1 MATLTIRH
9 FNDIIDSFV
18 RNVTTSEKAYYV
30 FAGKPTPWTD
40 ESSPPDIT
48 GSIEDYQQSIYSDL
62 MYGKLIKVD
71 DVAYMITN
79 LEWTTGTVYDHY
91 DQTDPDL
98 YDKNFYVVTD
108 RREVYKCIY
117 NGGGVASTVKPNL
130 ASVNGTF
137 TTADGYVW
145 KYMFK
150 IEPNF
155 DIKFSGSDYI
165 PVTVN
170 TDVVDAST
178 NGTID
183 CVRINDGGR
192 NYKTYSTGFLNNY
205 VNNYVVQLPNTASPH
220 NDFYTK
226 SSIYLKTGLGAGQ
239 IREILSYD
247 GLTRLVYV
255 TEPFDAYVQ
264 IALQDVVNPQNILI
278 GQTLSQRHEIIAFI
292 YGSNYFNVG
301 DTIVQSD
308 TGATGKIITTN
319 SSFVVV
325 DKSSTND
332 YVIDMPFYV
341 TTDNDSLKTGTVNI
355 TSNTKYVNAVSGTD
369 FTGDYA
375 VNDYIRVGTN
385 ANTNIRRIVD
395 VNSTV
400 ITVNTA
406 FSHTLS
412 ANVHYKVLSAA
423 QPASITV
430 ANANGVVIE
439 TNLNAVTL
447 SIANSAIPDR
457 TFFIGEGIHLID
469 TDGNDQMANGV
480 VSFANTSTLILTSV
494 RGSFGSNLYVVGAS
508 SLQNSKVIMVKS
520 DPTVTISNTNGD
532 FINGRTIY
540 FCTSSTMD
548 AVANATLKSF
558 YYTPNQLTEYVISP
572 TITFD
577 GDGEGATAYAVINSV
592 ANSISQIVMID
603 PGMNYN
609 SANVIVSANTL
620 HGTGAELTAI
630 VSPVRGHGSDP
641 VEELGARRVGI
652 VVEFGTGLEEQ
663 YFLPTYGSYRKI
675 GIIEDPLFSDVI
687 VGVDSFDRGTATIA
701 NKNGYN
707 FATEEIVVQ
716 TGSDAAAVV
725 VSANSTVLKLK
736 TVRGAFIANTADDD
750 VRGLTSGAT
759 ANVVEYDTSTF
770 SIGANVV
777 VVSESASGAEA
788 EIVEVLDENN
798 LRLTNVYGRFDANDT
813 IIDQV
818 SNVYANVTS
827 IYVSNG
833 QFLATATFGDRF
845 NQTARI
851 TLNTS
856 YGNWMNYE
864 YINQAVTDASGYL
877 LSSNSEI
884 DLALDSSTGTFIRGD
899 LINNAANTANGY
911 VLFANSTH
919 AKLTS
924 VRGSFVISDTIN
936 NGSVTSSIANVYTVL
951 TLFGVNGDHPF
962 QTGTYEIT
970 GANSGAH
977 GLCQLANTITYPDLV
992 EESGTVTYIENVTPF
1007 TRSGDSRETIRLIV
1021 KF

>member
-1 MATLTIRH
+1 MAVLTIRH

-30 FAGKPTPWTD
+30 FAGKPTAWTN
-40 ESSPPDIT
+40 ESSPPTIT

-62 MYGKLIKVD
+62 TYGKLIKAD

-79 LEWTTGTVYDHY
+79 LEWTYGTVYDCY
-91 DQTDPDL
+91 DQSDPDL

-117 NGGGVASTVKPNL
+117 NGGGVESTVKPDL
-130 ASVNGTF
+130 ASTDGTF

-145 KYMFK
+145 KYMFE
-150 IEPNF
+150 IESNS
-155 DIKFSGSDYI
+155 DSKFSGPDYI

-170 TDVVDAST
+170 TEVVAAAT

-183 CVRINDGGR
+183 YVKIVDGGR
-192 NYKTYSTGFLNNY
+192 NYKTHSTGFLNNY
-205 VNNYVVQLPNTASPH
+205 VNNYVVQLPNTASPY

-226 SSIYLKTGLGAGQ
+226 SSIYLKTGFGAGQ
-239 IREILSYD
+239 IREIRDYD
-247 GLTRLVYV
+247 GLTRMVYV
-255 TEPFDAYVQ
+255 ADPFDTYVQ
-264 IALQDVVNPQNILI
+264 ASLKNIQGSVNILI
-278 GQTLSQRHEIIAFI
+278 GQTMTQRNEVIA
-292 YGSNYFNVG
+292 YVYESDYLNVG

-308 TGATGKIITTN
+308 TGITGKIVTVN
-319 SSFVVV
+319 SSVIIV
-325 DKSSTND
+325 DKSSAND
-332 YVIDMPFYV
+332 YVINTPFYV
-341 TTDNDSLKTGTVNI
+341 TTDGGTLKSGTVNI
-355 TSNTKYVNAVSGTD
+355 TANSKYVNAVSGTD
-369 FTGDYA
+369 FVTDYA
-375 VNDYIRVGTN
+375 VDDYIRVGTN
-385 ANTNIRRIVD
+385 ANTNIRRITA

-406 FSHTLS
+406 FAYTRS
-412 ANVHYKVLSAA
+412 ANVHYKVSTAA
-423 QPASITV
+423 QPSSITIV
-430 ANANGVVIE
+430 NANGTIVE
-439 TNLNAVTL
+439 TNLNAVRL
-447 SIANSAIPDR
+447 SISNSAISDR
-457 TFFIGEGIHLID
+457 TFYIGEGVHLID
-469 TDGNDQMANGV
+469 ADGNDQMANGAV
-480 VSFANTSTLILTSV
+480 AFANTSTLILTSV
-494 RGSFGSNLYVVGAS
+494 QGTFASNLYVVGAS
-508 SLQNSKVIMVKS
+508 SLQNSKVTMVRS
-520 DPTVTISNTNGD
+520 DPTVTISNPTGD
-532 FINGRTIY
+532 FINGRTVY
-540 FCTSSTMD
+540 FRTSSTME

-558 YYTPNQLTEYVISP
+558 YYTPNELTEYVISP

-577 GDGEGATAYAVINSV
+577 SDGDGALAYAVVNSV

-603 PGMNYN
+603 SGMNYN
-609 SANVIVSANTL
+609 SANVTVTANTL
-620 HGTGAELTAI
+620 HGTGAELTAV

-652 VVEFGTGLEEQ
+652 VVEFGTGLDEQ

-675 GIIEDPLFSDVI
+675 GIIEDPLFADVI

-736 TVRGAFIANTADDD
+736 TVRGDIVANTADDD

-788 EIVEVLDENN
+788 EVVEVIDENN

-818 SNVYANVTS
+818 SDVYANVTS

-856 YGNWMNYE
+856 YGNWVNYE
-864 YINQAVTDASGYL
+864 YVEQDVTGASGRL
-877 LSSNSEI
+877 LSSNSEV
-884 DLALDSSTGTFIRGD
+884 DLVLDSPTGTFVRGD
-899 LINNAANTANGY
+899 LINNSANTANGY

-919 AKLTS
+919 AKLTT
-924 VRGSFVISDTIN
+924 VRGSFSASDTIN
-936 NGSVTSSIANVYTVL
+936 NGSDTSGVANVYTVL
-951 TLFGVNGDHPF
+951 TLFGVRGDHPF
-962 QTGTYEIT
+962 QTGGYEIT